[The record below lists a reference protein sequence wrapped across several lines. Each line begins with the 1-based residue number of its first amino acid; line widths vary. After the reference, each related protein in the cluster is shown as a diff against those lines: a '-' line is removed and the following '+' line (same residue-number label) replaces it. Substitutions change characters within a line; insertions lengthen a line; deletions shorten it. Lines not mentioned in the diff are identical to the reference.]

1 MANSWL
7 RLWHD
12 MPNDPKWRTISRIS
26 GQPISLVQATY
37 IHLLVSASR
46 NVTRGHAHVTT
57 EDLASA
63 LDVTEEQ
70 ISSVLM
76 AMQGRVLDGDYLTGW
91 ERRQVKKEDS
101 GNPESRAMSASER
114 KRKQRER
121 ERQRQEGEHKNP
133 SAMRC
138 HDESRN
144 VTTDKDTDTEE
155 ELKDQNT
162 LSDFGSNRTADEKPA
177 SPEKP
182 PAPENPE
189 PEQTAV
195 RGSGDSPD
203 PDQGIEPAG
212 DSDPPDK
219 PDGRDKPGGPDPV
232 DQAFGDIF
240 WKAGLCKVGKVK
252 ACSAFRSK
260 YRAWKKSTHGSPPEF
275 ASMLASDIRQRLSS
289 GVFGMDKLHPATYLN
304 QERWNDEKPQ
314 VAPAPSG
321 GTNTVGGAGGS
332 WYTQSNDGS
341 AEVFINQAAIDRLKR
356 GANRP

>member
-1 MANSWL
+1 
-7 RLWHD
+7 
-12 MPNDPKWRTISRIS
+12 
-26 GQPISLVQATY
+26 
-37 IHLLVSASR
+37 
-46 NVTRGHAHVTT
+46 
-57 EDLASA
+57 
-63 LDVTEEQ
+63 
-70 ISSVLM
+70 
-76 AMQGRVLDGDYLTGW
+76 MQGRVLDGDYLTGW

-144 VTTDKDTDTEE
+144 VTTDKDKDTDTEE